1 MSVMSGCAIESHVR
15 AWLDSFILG
24 LNLCPFARPVIAS
37 DTLRISICESDQL
50 QQVAE
55 AFMQELVLIGQ
66 SSEADIATT
75 LLVLPNALED
85 FKQYLGFIDNA
96 EAVINDMGLEGI
108 IQLASFHPHYLFDGE
123 PIDSASHYSN
133 RSPFPIIH
141 FLREEMLARVLA
153 DFSNPENI
161 PQRNIATLQAI
172 GLSQIEKRWNNL

>member
-15 AWLDSFILG
+15 AWLDSFILD

-55 AFMQELVLIGQ
+55 AFMQELVLMSQ
-66 SSEADIATT
+66 SSESDIATT

-85 FKQYLGFIDNA
+85 FEQYLSFIDNA
-96 EAVINDMGLEGI
+96 EAVINDMDLAGT

-123 PIDSASHYSN
+123 PEDAASHYSN

-141 FLREEMLARVLA
+141 FLREEMMTAVLA
-153 DFSNPENI
+153 DFPNPEQI
-161 PQRNIATLQAI
+161 PQRNIDTLTAI
-172 GLSQIEKRWNNL
+172 GREQIEKRWHDL